1 MLGKLQKTRVTSL
14 NTEQGLQTASCAGDW
29 ERATYLIPVNL
40 DVIGTQVMLPGS
52 GHWQEVV
59 IYRFTTGLL

>member
-1 MLGKLQKTRVTSL
+1 MLGKLQKTRVTLL
-14 NTEQGLQTASCAGDW
+14 NTEHGLQTASHAGVW
-29 ERATYLIPVNL
+29 ERATYLSPANL

-59 IYRFTTGLL
+59 IYRFTTGLV